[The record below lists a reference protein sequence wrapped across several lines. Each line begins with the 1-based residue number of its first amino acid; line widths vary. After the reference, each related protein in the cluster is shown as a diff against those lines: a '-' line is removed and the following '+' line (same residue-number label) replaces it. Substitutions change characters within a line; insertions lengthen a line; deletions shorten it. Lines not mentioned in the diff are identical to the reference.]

1 MADLERARAP
11 SAGVERHEAEALV
24 RQLAARLGETN
35 REPLAL
41 LARIVRTLGP
51 ERATALAE
59 QALALYAG
67 EGLLT
72 AKGDRKR
79 TAGGIFFHLAK
90 QQATPKQHRRMQ
102 FWLGSDRPRPRRPM
116 NARPGHP
123 TQPKAPAPEQAP
135 QQQPAATLAEIA
147 ARVRLEPGAGTLTTT
162 SIKLIGRPGTVETQ
176 GALTCL
182 VLTAEHVP
190 ALPKSLPA
198 TQAGTQYLV
207 LVGSKQWQKVAGE
220 LEADPEARFVIEGY
234 PTVQAGFAGIVVA
247 ALNCALLARKHQEG

>member
-1 MADLERARAP
+1 MADPEASRAL
-11 SAGVERHEAEALV
+11 SAGGGRHEVQALV
-24 RQLAARLGETN
+24 RQLAARLGETK

-41 LARIVRTLGP
+41 LARIVCTLGP
-51 ERATALAE
+51 EHATALAE

-72 AKGDRKR
+72 ARGDRKR

-102 FWLGSDRPRPRRPM
+102 FWLGSDRQRPRRPM
-116 NARPGHP
+116 G
-123 TQPKAPAPEQAP
+123 TQPEHPAPPNAPAPLQAP
-135 QQQPAATLAEIA
+135 QQKPATTLAEIA

-162 SIKLIGRPGTVETQ
+162 SVKLIGRPGTVETH
-176 GALTCL
+176 GALTCF
-182 VLTAEHVP
+182 VLTAERVP

-198 TQAGTQYLV
+198 MQAGTQYLV
-207 LVGSKQWQKVAGE
+207 LVGSKQWQKVAGA
-220 LEADPEARFVIEGY
+220 LEADSEARFVIEGY
-234 PTVQAGFAGIVVA
+234 PTVQPGFAGIAVA